1 MLDQDLAELPYGKR
15 GSGHICFASTWPWQ
29 AGIHHLAASTL
40 ADSMVGIITR
50 KSRKGVVNRHAKT
63 KVNCNKY
70 LAFHDISRF
79 LTLDA
84 KW

>member
-1 MLDQDLAELPYGKR
+1 MLRVNMALTSRHPPP
-15 GSGHICFASTWPWQ
+15 GSID
-29 AGIHHLAASTL
+29 AGGL
-40 ADSMVGIITR
+40 DGGIITR

-70 LAFHDISRF
+70 LAFHAISRF